1 MYLRINY
8 FYTITQMKKT
18 LLLPFVFFGLIIF
31 LSGSSSPKD
40 NEYIIIGWNDLGMH
54 CANKDFSKIVILP
67 PYNNFTAHL
76 IKRGTATSLP
86 QIITDGFHVEYSIPG
101 NTYSVGKT
109 NFWSYED
116 QIFGVN
122 LPDNIGLTG
131 KGLTGQMDIES
142 NFFKAI
148 GVPLTPFTDANT
160 ITEDPFQMALLNAY
174 DGQNNLIATTQNV
187 MPVSNE
193 INCVSSGC
201 HSSENDILY
210 EHEDEGGFDPTN
222 TPILC
227 AGCHG
232 SNALGIPGTPGLG
245 SVSFVIHDKHKDKTN
260 DCYKC
265 HPGPNTQCFRDVMH
279 AAGMVCQDC
288 HGSVAQVA
296 SSIENGRE
304 PWLEEPQCGATAC
317 HGATYAEN
325 SGKLFRQS
333 KGHADL
339 FCSNC
344 HGSPHA
350 IVPSTLDRDNLQNI
364 SLQGYAGILN
374 RCLVCHEVDPQGTG
388 PHGMPFT
395 NIEVVSLEKSG
406 NLELMENFP
415 NPFSVKTTIPFKLSD
430 TGKVGLE
437 VIDSNGKIVKTLI
450 KQRMIPGEYKVDFS
464 SENLGAG
471 IYFARLSLNGES
483 AMKKIILAN

>member
-1 MYLRINY
+1 
-8 FYTITQMKKT
+8 MKKH
-18 LLLPFVFFGLIIF
+18 LLLPIIF
-31 LSGSSSPKD
+31 SGFIFLVSGSGSPKD
-40 NEYIIIGWNDLGMH
+40 NEYIVIGWNDLGMH
-54 CANKDFSKIVILP
+54 CANKDFSKLVILP

-76 IKRGTATSLP
+76 IKRGTTTSLP
-86 QIITDGFHVEYSIPG
+86 QIVTNGFRVEYSIPG

-131 KGLTGQMDIES
+131 NGLSGEMVINGNAFSVT
-142 NFFKAI
+142 
-148 GVPLTPFTDANT
+148 GVPLTPFTDANLV
-160 ITEDPFQMALLNAY
+160 TEDPFQLALLNAF

-201 HSSENDILY
+201 HSSEIAVLNA
-210 EHEDEGGFDPTN
+210 HEEEGGFNPNN

-227 AGCHG
+227 ASCHG

-245 SVSFVIHDKHKDKTN
+245 SVSYVIHNKHKNETN

-296 SSIENGRE
+296 SSIQNGRE
-304 PWLEEPQCGATAC
+304 PWLQEPQCGATTC
-317 HGATYAEN
+317 HGATYAEEP
-325 SGKLFRQS
+325 GKLFRQS
-333 KGHADL
+333 QGHAGL
-339 FCSNC
+339 YCSNC

-364 SLQGYAGILN
+364 TLQGYAGILN
-374 RCLVCHEVDPQGTG
+374 RCLVCHAVDPQGTG
-388 PHGMPFT
+388 PHGLPFT
-395 NIEVVSLEKSG
+395 KIEVVSLENTG
-406 NLELMENFP
+406 HMELMENFP
-415 NPFSVKTTIPFKLSD
+415 NPFNFTTSIPFKLSES
-430 TGKVGLE
+430 GKVGLE
-437 VIDSNGKIVKTLI
+437 VLDANGKIMKTLI
-450 KQRMIPGEYKVDFS
+450 KQRMIPGEYKVELSAD
-464 SENLGAG
+464 NMADG
-471 IYFARLSLNGES
+471 IYFCRLSLNGES
-483 AMKKIILAN
+483 EMKKLIVTK